1 MGSIRMKRRRVPSGL
16 GDCVR
21 RLPRLQTSEEMGMSL
36 ARLDK
41 IARQLDSVILACRA
55 ALKWR

>member
-1 MGSIRMKRRRVPSGL
+1 MKRRRVPSGL